1 MKKFLILF
9 LLLFP
14 LVGCNNNN
22 WLNFGDDNPTA
33 PKVENPTAEISAS
46 ASSGSAPLTVT
57 LTAVAYGGQSPYQ
70 YLWEVSGV
78 GKIGDRRMITYTF
91 GSTGTYIVF
100 LTVTDGYGRSAQA
113 QIEITVS

>member
-1 MKKFLILF
+1 MKKLLIL
-9 LLLFP
+9 LLLLIP
-14 LVGCNNNN
+14 LAGCDN
-22 WLNFGDDNPTA
+22 WFNFSNDSPTSSSTPTPNPT
-33 PKVENPTAEISAS
+33 VEISAS
-46 ASSGSAPLTVT
+46 ATSGSAPLSVT
-57 LTAVAYGGQSPYQ
+57 LTAVVYGGQSPYQ

-91 GSTGTYIVF
+91 SSTGTYIVF